1 MSRAL
6 QLTFDGGRSHGH
18 LKLARASDP
27 LPRRKPSGGG
37 GRGPTYP
44 DPRTH
49 ARDLDRQVSSIRE
62 RHKARQPVLGIDP
75 DLVVVI
81 ECNDALAN
89 LSEAL
94 ERAGLQVLAA
104 RGTSALAA
112 FSGDPE
118 MTSFLDQRAAYESET
133 TPSGHPRFQ
142 QLFDAID
149 VIRAL
154 EPSDVID
161 EDLAQ
166 RIASAESSDALIV
179 DFTCWCTENTPDNER
194 RHEETK
200 RALARAGA
208 AVLDSTRRF
217 AVGLSVI
224 RAEIPSP
231 FVVDVVQTERIAR
244 ASLLPRPLLSHPEV
258 ARRTINQLPTVQ
270 PPRSD
275 APMVAIIDSGIRA
288 SHPLLAPAV
297 YETFSV
303 ASQLPDGGDESG
315 HGTFV
320 AGLALY
326 GPLEKLLDAGG
337 TLRPAGR
344 VLGLRVLDHENAFPD
359 AKLWQSLVETALSTA
374 AERGAKVI
382 NLSIGDDRH
391 PYHPPAPVN
400 IAGVLDNLVQKH
412 DLVLVVSAGNT
423 APGEHPSSEY
433 ARHLVAADQTGLLP
447 PAMSALALTV
457 GALVPD
463 EHQGARP
470 ARESVS
476 TTPIGKPGHPSPVTR
491 TGPGIEQ
498 ATKPELVAPG
508 GTYVYDSDRKAVDQ
522 LGSDK
527 APVRLGGLY
536 ALERLAQDNPDPTLR
551 QTIVNV
557 LCAYLRMPHELP
569 GDAPDANA
577 NAATH
582 ITHRELQQEHQVRLT
597 AQRIL
602 TAHLNP
608 GDTEEQPLATFWPD
622 VDLDLTGA
630 VLTAFNLAGC
640 HLRAAKFDEAWF
652 EGITHFS
659 RALFQHSAS
668 FGEAVFTGFAF
679 FTETKFTKASFTK
692 SQFADA
698 AWFGKATFT
707 GNAWFTDTRFL
718 NAAGFTDARFRGLA
732 WFSRARFEGDAGFS
746 GSSFTHTPDFDDA
759 LFNRHAEFIGTQF
772 PREPKAEVRTSR
784 SQTSSQ
790 RSCWARLDVSPA
802 VAQKRAWPA
811 SWRIRDSTGGYPD
824 GWHDGQWAQITT
836 ALISY
841 EKDDSS
847 RRTDPPTRSI

>member
-37 GRGPTYP
+37 SRGPTYP
-44 DPRTH
+44 DHRTH

-62 RHKARQPVLGIDP
+62 RHKARQPVLGIDS

-89 LSEAL
+89 LNEAL
-94 ERAGLQVLAA
+94 ERAGLQVLEA
-104 RGTSALAA
+104 RGASALAA

-118 MTSFLDQRAAYESET
+118 MTRFLDQRAAYESKS
-133 TPSGHPRFQ
+133 TPSGNPRFQ

-166 RIASAESSDALIV
+166 RIATAESGDALIV

-200 RALARAGA
+200 RALAHAGA
-208 AVLDSTRRF
+208 TVLDSTRRF

-224 RAEIPSP
+224 RAEIASP

-258 ARRTINQLPTVQ
+258 ARRTIDQLPAVQ

-297 YETFSV
+297 YETLSV

-344 VLGLRVLDHENAFPD
+344 VLGLRVLDRENAFPD
-359 AKLWQSLVETALSTA
+359 AKLWQSLVETALSAA

-423 APGEHPSSEY
+423 APGEHPSAEY
-433 ARHLVAADQTGLLP
+433 ARYLVAADQTGLLP

-476 TTPIGKPGHPSPVTR
+476 TTPLGKPGHPSPVTR

-508 GTYVYDSDRKAVDQ
+508 GTYVYDSDRNLVRADSVRGGVISTAGNRPDALLARDIGTSFAAPLVTHAALRVLGRYPGLRGTSVRALLLASATPTEPLFDADSEKEARTADRCLAGFGRVNAEHSELSTDHRAV
-522 LGSDK
+522 LVS
-527 APVRLGGLY
+527 
-536 ALERLAQDNPDPTLR
+536 EETLR
-551 QTIVNV
+551 PDQVHFYTVRVPQAFFRRGAKRLSVGLAFNPPTRV
-557 LCAYLRMPHELP
+557 TRLKYLSSRMSLHAYRGLDVDDLRMKYASSVE
-569 GDAPDANA
+569 DAPDLPARNKIDLKPSDA
-577 NAATH
+577 
-582 ITHRELQQEHQVRLT
+582 VRLKGANQAARAKWT
-597 AQRIL
+597 
-602 TAHLNP
+602 
-608 GDTEEQPLATFWPD
+608 QPWDQEYDEIVVVVRNTYRWPYGSEPIPYGLA
-622 VDLDLTGA
+622 L
-630 VLTAFNLAGC
+630 VLEVLEDNLPIYAE
-640 HLRAAKFDEAWF
+640 LRAQLEV
-652 EGITHFS
+652 
-659 RALFQHSAS
+659 L
-668 FGEAVFTGFAF
+668 GEV
-679 FTETKFTKASFTK
+679 
-692 SQFADA
+692 
-698 AWFGKATFT
+698 
-707 GNAWFTDTRFL
+707 
-718 NAAGFTDARFRGLA
+718 
-732 WFSRARFEGDAGFS
+732 
-746 GSSFTHTPDFDDA
+746 
-759 LFNRHAEFIGTQF
+759 
-772 PREPKAEVRTSR
+772 EPQIE
-784 SQTSSQ
+784 
-790 RSCWARLDVSPA
+790 LD
-802 VAQKRAWPA
+802 
-811 SWRIRDSTGGYPD
+811 
-824 GWHDGQWAQITT
+824 
-836 ALISY
+836 
-841 EKDDSS
+841 
-847 RRTDPPTRSI
+847 